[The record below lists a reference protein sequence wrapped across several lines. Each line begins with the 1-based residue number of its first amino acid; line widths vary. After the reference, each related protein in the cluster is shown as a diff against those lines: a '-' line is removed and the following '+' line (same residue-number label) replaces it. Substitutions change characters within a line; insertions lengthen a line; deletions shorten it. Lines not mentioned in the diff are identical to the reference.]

1 MTTNDQHNKETSKK
15 KIYIFFYSI
24 QIRALTQNN
33 THMHKYT
40 AERMTTRTYQ
50 CLRLNWILR
59 AEDLVF
65 GSVYRDTANA
75 RMYADVDAVPRAP
88 HAYASYVFA
97 PCRAALIGFSLH
109 WRSTLAVNMVA
120 STEHS
125 FAVHDALFAWH
136 FSLLHFFSAVSSG
149 GRWILNGNRY
159 EQYVIVVVFISTLPD
174 RFDECYRSRQYTAVC
189 KSIHCMWVKN
199 EWKFAQTTL
208 LCSYLMMPLV

>member
-65 GSVYRDTANA
+65 GGVYRDTANA

-136 FSLLHFFSAVSSG
+136 FLLLHFFLQYLQAEDEYWMAIDTNNMWLLWYLFLLCRIDSMNAIVLGS
-149 GRWILNGNRY
+149 ILLFVRAY
-159 EQYVIVVVFISTLPD
+159 IA
-174 RFDECYRSRQYTAVC
+174 C
-189 KSIHCMWVKN
+189 
-199 EWKFAQTTL
+199 EWKMNESSRKP
-208 LCSYLMMPLV
+208 LCYVHILWCP